1 MPYVERYYDPKGE
14 ITGKPLKYLEDK
26 LLAFDRWLG
35 PKTEPI
41 EWPDDDDLML
51 ADMELMAYALALRAN
66 GRLKKR
72 LVFDCAKIFAAPST
86 PESVTRRHHFTT

>member
-35 PKTEPI
+35 PETVPI
-41 EWPDDDDLML
+41 EWPDDGDFLL

-66 GRLKKR
+66 GRLRKHI
-72 LVFDCAKIFAAPST
+72 VFDYTKSFAAPST
-86 PESVTRRHHFTT
+86 PESVIRRHHFTT